1 MKQHIR
7 STRLG
12 LSILLILSCF
22 AVNADTVETT
32 TSEVEYHLTDPEGQK
47 YHRFLSVPP
56 LQELYYNTRMKVFSN
71 INNTPE
77 EETLILITAEIE
89 DEWSQAFLI
98 IAETETGAALPK
110 KIDTFKLFDAGIHA
124 LDVPA
129 KSIEPNNPLFVFTDP
144 PRDTQKSQSIFF
156 RFVDLTGDGI
166 LDVWVEFGYSVAVI
180 SFQNGEFEEVFSSR
194 WGRMHPPKY
203 VDLNSDGSYEI
214 RIPNT
219 IYIDGI
225 PGPACPEWVS
235 LYEWNGTAY
244 VLNNERFYTENDE
257 FLIRLLHKYNYQL
270 LQYGRFNPLCEA
282 YSFYVGLAHYY
293 RSSIASARW
302 HLYWLFEHAQND
314 DYIRAAD
321 FLLKHLPSERNEGRG
336 NEK

>member
-1 MKQHIR
+1 MKQHIC

-12 LSILLILSCF
+12 LSILLILSCL
-22 AVNADTVETT
+22 AVSADTAETT
-32 TSEVEYHLTDPEGQK
+32 TSEIEYHSTDREDQK
-47 YHRFLSVPP
+47 YHQFLPVPP
-56 LQELYYNTRMKVFSN
+56 PQELYYNTRMKTFAD

-77 EETLILITAEIE
+77 EETLILITAETE

-110 KIDTFKLFDAGIHA
+110 KIDVFKLFDAGTHV
-124 LDVPA
+124 LEVPA
-129 KSIEPNNPLFVFTDP
+129 VKAIEPHNPLFVFTEP
-144 PRDTQKSQSIFF
+144 MKDTQTPQSISF

-166 LDVWVEFGYSVAVI
+166 LDIWVEFGYSVAVI
-180 SFQNGEFEEVFSSR
+180 SFQNAKFKEVFSNH

-203 VDLNSDGSYEI
+203 VDLNNDGIYEI

-244 VLNNERFYTENDE
+244 VLNNERFHANNDE
-257 FLIRLLHKYNYQL
+257 FLTRLLHQYNYQL
-270 LQYGRFNPLCEA
+270 LQYGRFIPLCEA

-293 RSSIASARW
+293 RGSTASARW
-302 HLYWLFEHAQND
+302 HLHWIFEHAKD
-314 DYIRAAD
+314 HDYIRAAD
-321 FLLKHLPSERNEGRG
+321 FLLKHLPPER
-336 NEK
+336 K